1 MIKFKNG
8 SEIHTIKTKD
18 SIRGNRSKNFIQGS
32 PKIMDIIKDFILK
45 IRRGG
50 K

>member
-18 SIRGNRSKNFIQGS
+18 NIRGNRSKIFIQGS
-32 PKIMDIIKDFILK
+32 PKIIDIIKDFILRF
-45 IRRGG
+45 RR
-50 K
+50 KLW